1 MKTFMFKNSTKN
13 HTLCSIFMLNI
24 SIQKL
29 SWKESEI
36 LHSIEDLEL
45 FSRVSL
51 FQTGQLLKRDMD
63 GKLMHIQDKLGIMLW
78 LISIMNVL
86 QCHSL
91 EKDKNLMLLNGLD
104 LNNLEKVYL
113 PGFSIMKFQILC
125 GTDTMVI

>member
-1 MKTFMFKNSTKN
+1 MKICISKNSTKN

-63 GKLMHIQDKLGIMLW
+63 CKLMHIQDKLGIMLW

-113 PGFSIMKFQILC
+113 PDFSIMKFQILC

>member
-1 MKTFMFKNSTKN
+1 
-13 HTLCSIFMLNI
+13 MLNI

-29 SWKESEI
+29 SWKELEI
-36 LHSIEDLEL
+36 LHSIEDLEQ

-113 PGFSIMKFQILC
+113 PDFFTMKFQILC

>member
-1 MKTFMFKNSTKN
+1 
-13 HTLCSIFMLNI
+13 MLNI

-113 PGFSIMKFQILC
+113 PDFSIMKFQILC

>member
-1 MKTFMFKNSTKN
+1 MKICISKNSTKN

-24 SIQKL
+24 STQRL
-29 SWKESEI
+29 FWKELEI

-45 FSRVSL
+45 FSRDFQ

-78 LISIMNVL
+78 LISIMNVPL
-86 QCHSL
+86 CHSL

-113 PGFSIMKFQILC
+113 PDFSIMKFQILC

>member
-1 MKTFMFKNSTKN
+1 LKICISKNSTKN

-113 PGFSIMKFQILC
+113 PDFSIMKFQILC

>member
-1 MKTFMFKNSTKN
+1 MKICISKNSTKN

-113 PGFSIMKFQILC
+113 PDFSIMKFQILC